1 MVKDLVTDINELSK
15 RSVEWDVRGNSQ
27 LSTELVQSLDDTLE
41 VHKELVYLCAN
52 EIGYKERALD
62 IRFADDTEIFMNPA
76 FQKVSELVLSR
87 ELDRHNGK
95 EYIIPRYNEV
105 EIVFQDCLGSVKAF
119 KFTGVGANIVCQAM
133 DTLDGIFA
141 SDYGLEVIPEFDEAT
156 PEEQQQ
162 VIDLYLKSLEERY
175 KALDKE
181 LSEDEETKGPWKAAR
196 FIEAVKNG
204 DVELEEEKPLS
215 KRKQKRINK
224 IAKSIQHYASKM
236 KFWEKKK

>member
-1 MVKDLVTDINELSK
+1 MIKDLVTDYDALSK
-15 RSVEWDVRGNSQ
+15 RSVEWDVRGNQS
-27 LSTELVQSLDDTLE
+27 LSTELVQNLDDTLE
-41 VHKELVYLCAN
+41 AHKELIYLCAN
-52 EIGYKERALD
+52 EIGYRERALD
-62 IRFADDTEIFMNPA
+62 IRFSDDTEIFMNPA
-76 FQKVSELVLSR
+76 FQRVGELTLSR

-156 PEEQQQ
+156 PDEQQQ
-162 VIDLYLKSLEERY
+162 VIDLYLKSLEKRY
-175 KALDKE
+175 EVLDKE

-204 DVELEEEKPLS
+204 EVELEEEKPIS
-215 KRKQKRINK
+215 KRKQKLIKK
-224 IAKSIQHYASKM
+224 IAKSIEHYGNKM
-236 KFWEKKK
+236 KFWEKKR